1 MKRTTRTPPSPKKM
15 LLLIDTIHHHIAQA
29 DLEFKIHPLSPKTE
43 VTDRSPDPMTETN
56 RTPLSVT
63 ETNRTPLSVV
73 DDHLPFSKIL
83 SKKQKG
89 KDQVTSSDQECV

>member
-56 RTPLSVT
+56 RTPLSV
-63 ETNRTPLSVV
+63 V